1 MKKKVSV
8 ITPIYKGN
16 SFISQLVYML
26 EENWVSVNKI
36 EPVSIELVLVNDF
49 PDEKLEIKEQLMRN
63 ISWIEITNKQNR
75 GIHFSRIQGLL
86 HSSGDYILFLDQ
98 DDKISPIYIKEQ
110 IAELGSADA
119 IICNGK
125 NLSDLIYKNQED
137 LDRAVGKEEYWKGYN
152 QIVSPGQVLLKKS
165 AIPEEWT
172 HNILIKNGAD
182 DYFLWMLM
190 FCQNKKMK
198 IHNKVLFWHL
208 ISDINTSKNTDEM
221 NASVFEMLSIMRTFG
236 YLSSE
241 EEKKIMR
248 TRICSR
254 SNMLSEERYKKEVIY
269 SAPADRAAAWM
280 PG

>member
-165 AIPEEWT
+165 AIPE
-172 HNILIKNGAD
+172 IG
-182 DYFLWMLM
+182 
-190 FCQNKKMK
+190 
-198 IHNKVLFWHL
+198 
-208 ISDINTSKNTDEM
+208 
-221 NASVFEMLSIMRTFG
+221 
-236 YLSSE
+236 
-241 EEKKIMR
+241 
-248 TRICSR
+248 
-254 SNMLSEERYKKEVIY
+254 
-269 SAPADRAAAWM
+269 RAHV
-280 PG
+280 